1 MKSRLFVL
9 LLAGLTAVSCGK
21 HRAGV
26 SVERTHPS
34 NLEYP
39 KLKVETPEYT
49 LVKLDNGIEGFFIE
63 DHEVPVVNITMLVK
77 TYYPDKNKLGRNE
90 MANWVMRNGGTE
102 KWPSDK
108 LNDELEFLAAHIN
121 FNGGGLSTRIS
132 LNCLKKDLP
141 RVLGIYA
148 DLIMNPV
155 FPEEKIEMK
164 RKTMLEELRR
174 KNDKPMNIAR
184 REYRKLVYK
193 GHPYGWSRTEE
204 ACNRIAREDL
214 VKFHEK
220 YFHPGNTIIGISGD
234 VTESEITDLLE
245 ENFSGWER
253 KDVEIEDFPQVQIDE
268 KENYNYVY
276 KGDMNQAYIMIGHL
290 GIKNDN
296 PDRCAI
302 DIMNYI
308 LGGGSFASWI
318 TEEVRVKRGL
328 AYSAGSSF
336 SPGSFAKGTFTA
348 YSQTKAGEYSRT
360 INLIY
365 DQIERMK
372 NEGPTQKEFDKA
384 VDSFLNSHVFDYES
398 KEAIVRRL
406 IDLRFQGRPLDTP
419 EKDMEK
425 YASLTIDD
433 VIRAAGK
440 YLRPEDFT
448 VLVVGDKEKFDKPLS
463 TFGEVN
469 EIEIE

>member
-1 MKSRLFVL
+1 MKIRLFVL
-9 LLAGLTAVSCGK
+9 LLAGLMAVSCGK

-49 LVKLDNGIEGFFIE
+49 QVKLDNGIEGFFIE

-77 TYYPDKNKLGRNE
+77 TYYPDKNRLGRNE

-108 LNDELEFLAAHIN
+108 LNDELEFLAARIN

-204 ACNRIAREDL
+204 ACNSIAREDL

-234 VTESEITDLLE
+234 VTESEITDLLV

-253 KDVEIEDFPQVQIDE
+253 KDVEIEDFPRVQIDE

-290 GIKNDN
+290 GIRNDN

-302 DIMNYI
+302 NIMNYI

-336 SPGSFAKGTFTA
+336 RPGNFAKGTFTA

-365 DQIERMK
+365 DQIERMRT
-372 NEGPTQKEFDKA
+372 EGPTQQEFDKA

-406 IDLRFQGRPLDTP
+406 VELQFQGRPLDTP

-425 YASLTIDD
+425 YASLTIDE